1 MADTPGGVPRPPK
14 AETFDRESHH
24 YKKLKAEFRAACEE
38 EHAECWLCFDA
49 INYSLPPEHPESF
62 SVDHAKTVRDFP
74 ELGDDPLNFRP
85 SHLICN
91 QRRGDDE
98 PHLDIGEPSEEW

>member
-1 MADTPGGVPRPPK
+1 MTQAPGNARTPK
-14 AETFDRESHH
+14 AEPFDRENHR
-24 YKKLKAEFRAACEE
+24 YKKLKAQFRKECEE
-38 EHAECWLCFDA
+38 DQADCWLCFDV
-49 INYSLPPEHPESF
+49 INYSLPHEHPESF
-62 SVDHAKTVRDFP
+62 SVDHAKTVKEYP
-74 ELGDDPLNFRP
+74 ELAEDPLNFRP